1 MMFARIIV
9 GVVIG
14 LAAGFFLSG
23 KFSLEEK
30 TLQIIQGFVGIVA
43 IGFIAASFMF
53 GAVFGVMAVA
63 EIAVGYFAYTKL
75 FQGSAA
81 KP

>member
-1 MMFARIIV
+1 MFARIIV

-14 LAAGFFLSG
+14 LAAGWFLSG

-30 TLQIIQGFVGIVA
+30 TLQIIQGFIAIVA
-43 IGFIAASFMF
+43 IGFIASSFIF
-53 GAVFGVMAVA
+53 GAKFGVMAVA
-63 EIAVGYFAYTKL
+63 EIAIGYFAFTKL
-75 FQGSAA
+75 FQGGAA